1 MAKESAVNANAA
13 AATATADDG
22 SEIDEGLQVVAF
34 KLRDEEYGV
43 NIFQVQEIRNL
54 VDITRVP
61 FSVNYIKGVI
71 NLRGSILPVID
82 LKKRLGLEQ
91 TPYTDDTRIV
101 TVMVGDLPVGML
113 VDAVTEV
120 LTIRTKLVDPKKT
133 VDKNDISK
141 FLSGIGNIDG
151 RLVIMLNL
159 EEIVGLPG

>member
-1 MAKESAVNANAA
+1 MAKESVANNPMN
-13 AATATADDG
+13 DDA
-22 SEIDEGLQVVAF
+22 EEMEGLQVVAF

-61 FSVNYIKGVI
+61 FSANYIQGVI
-71 NLRGSILPVID
+71 NLRGSVLPVID

-101 TVMVGDLPVGML
+101 TVMVGELPVGML

-120 LTIRTKLVDPKKT
+120 LTIKSKLVDPKKA
-133 VDKNDISK
+133 VDKTDISK

-159 EEIVGLPG
+159 EEIVGLP

>member
-1 MAKESAVNANAA
+1 MAKESLTNNPMN
-13 AATATADDG
+13 DDA
-22 SEIDEGLQVVAF
+22 EEMEGLQVVAF

-61 FSVNYIKGVI
+61 FAASYIQGVI
-71 NLRGSILPVID
+71 NLRGSVLPVID
-82 LKKRLGLEQ
+82 LKKRLGLEP

-101 TVMVGDLPVGML
+101 TVMVGELPVGML

-120 LTIRTKLVDPKKT
+120 LTIRSKLVDPKKA
-133 VDKNDISK
+133 VDKTDISK
-141 FLSGIGNIDG
+141 FLSGIGNIEG

-159 EEIVGLPG
+159 EEIVGLP

>member
-1 MAKESAVNANAA
+1 MAKDSAVNSSSS
-13 AATATADDG
+13 DDTNDM
-22 SEIDEGLQVVAF
+22 DEGLQIVAF
-34 KLRDEEYGV
+34 KLREEEYGV

-61 FSVNYIKGVI
+61 FSANYIKGVI
-71 NLRGSILPVID
+71 NLRGSVLPVID

-133 VDKNDISK
+133 VDKNEISK

-159 EEIVGLPG
+159 EEIVGMS

>member
-1 MAKESAVNANAA
+1 MAKDKIAN
-13 AATATADDG
+13 DLG
-22 SEIDEGLQVVAF
+22 DEGAIDQGMQVVAF

-61 FSVNYIKGVI
+61 FSANYIKGVI
-71 NLRGSILPVID
+71 NLRGSVLPVID

-91 TPYTDDTRIV
+91 IPYTDKTRIV
-101 TVMVGDLPVGML
+101 TVKVGDLPVGML

-120 LTIRTKLVDPKKT
+120 LTIPTKLVEAKKAISE
-133 VDKNDISK
+133 KDIGK
-141 FLSGIGNIDG
+141 FVSGIGNIDG

-159 EEIVGLPG
+159 EEIVGLPV

>member
-1 MAKESAVNANAA
+1 MAKDSPANSYDDDAA
-13 AATATADDG
+13 
-22 SEIDEGLQVVAF
+22 IDEGIQVVAF

-61 FSVNYIKGVI
+61 FSANFIKGVI
-71 NLRGSILPVID
+71 NLRGSVLPVID
-82 LKKRLGLEQ
+82 LKKRLGLEN

-120 LTIRTKLVDPKKT
+120 LTIRTKLVDPKKA

-159 EEIVGLPG
+159 EEIVGLN

>member
-1 MAKESAVNANAA
+1 MAKDKVTNDHNDESAIEA
-13 AATATADDG
+13 G
-22 SEIDEGLQVVAF
+22 MQVVAF

-61 FSVNYIKGVI
+61 FSASYIKGVI
-71 NLRGSILPVID
+71 NLRGSVLPVID

-91 TPYTDDTRIV
+91 TPYTDKTRIV
-101 TVMVGDLPVGML
+101 TVKVGDLPVGML

-120 LTIRTKLVDPKKT
+120 LTIPTKLVDAKKAIT
-133 VDKNDISK
+133 EKDIGK
-141 FLSGIGNIDG
+141 FLSGIGNMDG

-159 EEIVGLPG
+159 EEIVGLPV

>member
-1 MAKESAVNANAA
+1 MAKESAGNSAPNAA
-13 AATATADDG
+13 A
-22 SEIDEGLQVVAF
+22 EQMEGLQVVAF

-61 FSVNYIKGVI
+61 FSASYIQGVI
-71 NLRGSILPVID
+71 NLRGSVLPVID
-82 LKKRLGLEQ
+82 LKKRLGLDP

-101 TVMVGDLPVGML
+101 TVMVGELPVGL
-113 VDAVTEV
+113 IVDAVTEV
-120 LTIRTKLVDPKKT
+120 LTIKTKLVDPKKA
-133 VDKNDISK
+133 VDKTDISK

-159 EEIVGLPG
+159 EEIVGLP

>member
-1 MAKESAVNANAA
+1 MAKESAGNSAPNDNA
-13 AATATADDG
+13 
-22 SEIDEGLQVVAF
+22 EQMEGLQVVAF

-61 FSVNYIKGVI
+61 FSASYIQGVI
-71 NLRGSILPVID
+71 NLRGSVLPVID
-82 LKKRLGLEQ
+82 LKKRLGLEP

-101 TVMVGDLPVGML
+101 TVMVGELPVGML

-120 LTIRTKLVDPKKT
+120 LTIKTKLVDPKKA
-133 VDKNDISK
+133 VDKTDISK

-159 EEIVGLPG
+159 EEIVGLP